1 LLTVPLVRRLLSIV
15 LPLKSLSVEGAIE
28 IVQYHLR
35 RNLTAYESHR
45 KKRVKLAKFYNIN
58 VSL

>member
-1 LLTVPLVRRLLSIV
+1 M
-15 LPLKSLSVEGAIE
+15 KSLTVEGAIE

-35 RNLTAYESHR
+35 RNLIAYEAHR
-45 KKRVKLAKFYNIN
+45 KKADALAKRMKAN

>member
-1 LLTVPLVRRLLSIV
+1 M
-15 LPLKSLSVEGAIE
+15 E

-35 RNLTAYESHR
+35 RNLTAYKSHR
-45 KKRVKLAKFYNIN
+45 KKRVKLAKFYNID

>member
-1 LLTVPLVRRLLSIV
+1 M
-15 LPLKSLSVEGAIE
+15 E

-35 RNLTAYESHR
+35 RNLSAHESHR
-45 KKRVKLAKFYNIN
+45 KKADALAKRMKAN